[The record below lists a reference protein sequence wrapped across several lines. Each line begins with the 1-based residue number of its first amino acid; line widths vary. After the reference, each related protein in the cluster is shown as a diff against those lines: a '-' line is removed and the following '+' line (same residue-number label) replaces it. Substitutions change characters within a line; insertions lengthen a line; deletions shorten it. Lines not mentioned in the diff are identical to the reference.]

1 MLNEKLSKY
10 DIVLASASP
19 RRKYLLEQ
27 MGLDFEVI
35 VKDVQEIYPSAY
47 SPMEVA
53 AHLSELKASVFFS
66 DELLPNKLLI
76 TADTVVAINDEI
88 LGKPNSRD
96 EAFEML
102 EKLSANEHEV
112 ITGVCLRTIEKLYS
126 FTVGTRVFFKKLSNE
141 EIDYYITN
149 FLPFDKA
156 GAYGIQEWIGHAAIE
171 RIDGSYFNVMGL
183 PTHQLYE
190 ELLKFTEKFDK

>member
-1 MLNEKLSKY
+1 MLNQKLKNY
-10 DIVLASASP
+10 NIILASASP
-19 RRKYLLEQ
+19 RRKFLLEE
-27 MGLDFEVI
+27 MGLDFTVI
-35 VKDVQEIYPSAY
+35 TKKVQEIYPVTFT
-47 SPMEVA
+47 PVQVA
-53 AHLSELKASVFFS
+53 AHLSELKASAFFS

-76 TADTVVAINDEI
+76 TADTVVAINEEI

-102 EKLSANEHEV
+102 EKLSSNGHEV

-126 FTVGTRVFFKKLSNE
+126 FTVSTRVFFKQLSNE
-141 EIDYYITN
+141 EIDYYVTN

-171 RIDGSYFNVMGL
+171 RIEGSYFNVMGL

-190 ELLKFTEKFDK
+190 ELLKFTEKSEG